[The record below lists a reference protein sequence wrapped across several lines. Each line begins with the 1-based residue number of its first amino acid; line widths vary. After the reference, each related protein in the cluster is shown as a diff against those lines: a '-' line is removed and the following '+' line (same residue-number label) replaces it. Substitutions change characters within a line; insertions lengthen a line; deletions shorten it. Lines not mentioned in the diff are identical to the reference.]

1 MDRQNNSRSVANR
14 KQKPVVQPN
23 TELDVIFKRSLFWR
37 PTYIAQSAWLEHIP
51 FAFWLVESLRPR
63 KIVELGTHYGSSYF
77 SFCQAVTKLDLE
89 TLCFAV
95 DTWGGDEHAGLY
107 GEEVYGQVSEYNQQH
122 YSSFSTLI
130 RSTFDQALAHFPQGS
145 IDLLHIDGLHTLDA
159 VRHDFESWLPKLS
172 DRAVVIMHDTNVRE
186 RGFGVFQLL
195 DELKQQYPHFEFAHG
210 HGLGVIGVG
219 SEQVPEMKN
228 LYDLFANARATKQVQ
243 DIFSRLGKACGDSWE
258 NSQLKQQLAA
268 QRDNLQME
276 QQQLHEQQALERG
289 RLAERITAQ
298 HHQLTA
304 FERQLEESKVQEAQL
319 AAQQQRAQALASEV
333 EMLQQQAADTHA
345 RLAASEQQCE
355 EGLAAKQSLESALSQ
370 ATQQLAQTAEELTQL
385 AGEKASLIDQQAQAH
400 AELQALQGQ
409 LKQQQEHAIAHE
421 QARHQLQQ
429 QFNDQTLQLN
439 EETQRTAQLT
449 QALGN
454 SNLALTEGSRQLAD
468 LQHQLEQS
476 LRTQHAQA
484 RSLAE
489 QDDTI
494 KLLQER
500 AKALL
505 QELQDQNETKSQ
517 LQQAYS
523 LLESQH
529 DALSHERDALR
540 QEQRQLNE
548 QIELGRCE
556 LQMLQQQQA
565 TVVEEH
571 QQLQSHSDTLSRN
584 LASQREQHDAAQHAW
599 QQQELR
605 LNTELNEQQQQIG
618 ELHRALNERFGETAI
633 LTQQLEEQAQH
644 IAEHIGTIDAQEIVR
659 QQLAAEL
666 ASTQQQWQ
674 SERTANQHVSAE
686 LAASQ
691 QQVDALNQAL
701 SERFDETATLT
712 RLLEE
717 QAQLIAKHTHTIKQ
731 QDAVHQQL
739 QSHCDT
745 LSRDLVSQREQHDAA
760 QHAWQQQELRLNTE
774 LNDQQQQ
781 IGELHQAL
789 SERFG
794 ETAVLTRQ
802 LEEQAQHI
810 AEHISTLNAQE
821 VARQQLAAELASTQQ
836 QWQSERTANQHVS
849 AELAASQQQ
858 VDALNQALSER
869 FDETATLTRL
879 LEEQTQLIAKH
890 THTIK
895 QQDAAH
901 QQLATTLSA
910 AQQQVQ
916 SVQAQYQ
923 QAQAE
928 LASLGAEKQQ
938 QIDALEQGLNERF
951 TEIAS
956 LTHWLEERDQSLAS
970 LTAEKQQIHDTL
982 LAREQ
987 TWQAERAKLAQ
998 GQADLQQQLAASQQ
1012 RASQQQATLE
1022 GQMDELTTLNKGLEA
1037 NIAERFAELATM
1049 TRHMEQLTR
1058 QLQQKEQQVEQA
1070 KERAQKLK
1078 KTVSWKL
1085 TAPVRALGRTFKE
1098 SPAGTTT
1105 SMSAAERIAAS
1116 GLFDELWYLHR
1127 YPEVADAGVPAIEH
1141 FIKVGADKGY
1151 SPSEQFDTRWY
1162 LQTYPDVAQGTI
1174 NPLLHYIM
1182 HGKAEQRHCLPANKE
1197 Q

>member
-1 MDRQNNSRSVANR
+1 MDRQQNSRSVANR

-219 SEQVPEMKN
+219 SEQTPEMKN

-268 QRDNLQME
+268 QRDNLQIE

-304 FERQLEESKVQEAQL
+304 LESKLEESKAQEAEL
-319 AAQQQRAQALASEV
+319 TAQQQRAQALTSEL

-345 RLAASEQQCE
+345 RLAASEQQRE
-355 EGLAAKQSLESALSQ
+355 EGLAAKQSLESALSK
-370 ATQQLAQTAEELTQL
+370 ATQQLAQTAEELTLLAQEKQSLLAQQAQAHADELTMLQQQAADVHARLTTSEQQCEEVLAAKQALESSFAQATQQVTQTRTELTQL
-385 AGEKASLIDQQAQAH
+385 TGEKASLIAQQAQANE
-400 AELQALQGQ
+400 AQQALQRQ
-409 LKQQQEHAIAHE
+409 LEQQQEHTIAHE

-517 LQQAYS
+517 LQLAYS
-523 LLESQH
+523 LLESQY
-529 DALSHERDALR
+529 DALGHERDALR
-540 QEQRQLNE
+540 QEQLQLNK
-548 QIELGRCE
+548 QIELGRRE
-556 LQMLQQQQA
+556 LQMQQQQQ
-565 TVVEEH
+565 TTLVEEH
-571 QQLQSHSDTLSRN
+571 QQLQSHSATLSRD

-618 ELHRALNERFGETAI
+618 ELHRALNERFGETAV
-633 LTQQLEEQAQH
+633 LTQQLEQQALH
-644 IAEHIGTIDAQEIVR
+644 IAEHISTLNAQEVAR

-666 ASTQQQWQ
+666 ATTQQQWQ
-674 SERTANQHVSAE
+674 SERTANQHLSAE

-717 QAQLIAKHTHTIKQ
+717 QAQLIAKHTHTIQ
-731 QDAVHQQL
+731 
-739 QSHCDT
+739 
-745 LSRDLVSQREQHDAA
+745 
-760 QHAWQQQELRLNTE
+760 
-774 LNDQQQQ
+774 
-781 IGELHQAL
+781 
-789 SERFG
+789 
-794 ETAVLTRQ
+794 
-802 LEEQAQHI
+802 
-810 AEHISTLNAQE
+810 
-821 VARQQLAAELASTQQ
+821 
-836 QWQSERTANQHVS
+836 
-849 AELAASQQQ
+849 
-858 VDALNQALSER
+858 
-869 FDETATLTRL
+869 
-879 LEEQTQLIAKH
+879 
-890 THTIK
+890 

-923 QAQAE
+923 QAHAE
-928 LASLGAEKQQ
+928 
-938 QIDALEQGLNERF
+938 
-951 TEIAS
+951 
-956 LTHWLEERDQSLAS
+956 LAS

-987 TWQAERAKLAQ
+987 TWQADRAKLAQ

-1012 RASQQQATLE
+1012 QASNQQATLE

-1105 SMSAAERIAAS
+1105 SMSTAERIAAS

-1127 YPEVADAGVPAIEH
+1127 YPEVVDAGLPAIEH

-1151 SPSEQFDTRWY
+1151 NPSEQFDTRWY